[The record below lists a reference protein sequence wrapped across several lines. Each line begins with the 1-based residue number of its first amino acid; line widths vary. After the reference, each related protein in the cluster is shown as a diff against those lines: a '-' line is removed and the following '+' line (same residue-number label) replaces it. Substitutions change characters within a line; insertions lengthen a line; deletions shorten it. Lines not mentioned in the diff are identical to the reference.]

1 LMRECYVWGLVD
13 ARKHLEELGVY
24 SGYLKKR
31 TISSDEESLDRETN
45 NYLSLA
51 GVRSSRLGRLSI
63 SEGVMKQTFAIGI
76 GGAAGQGVAT
86 PGDIFAKIFSRRGLN
101 LNAYNAYQSIIR
113 GGHTFLTIR
122 TGPEKVTNMGDR
134 IDLFIPLNQDSMDRH
149 LKLLTAGAACI
160 YNAETVKPGAAGDG
174 VQLCPLP
181 VSELADITR
190 NKVAQNTL
198 AIGAGLHMMGIGFA
212 ALEEVLREQFKKKG
226 EAVVAE
232 NIGVARA
239 GYDHAAAHFAA
250 FANPLPK
257 TENKYAILSGNVAM
271 AMGGAA
277 AGVKFYCAYPM
288 SPSTGVL
295 HWMAAH
301 ARKAGIMVRQVE
313 DEIGVINMAI
323 GAAQAG
329 VRAMCAT
336 SGGGFA
342 LMSEGLGMSAM
353 METPVVVIN
362 CQRAGPSTG
371 VPTKTE
377 QGDLWQ
383 MLGAAF
389 GDYPRIIAA
398 PLDIG
403 DCFKLIPEIFNLAD
417 RFQCPGLVLCDLLLS
432 EGRLSVHPKDLDF
445 SPPIDRG
452 ELITTANGNGAQSAA
467 STNGG
472 YKRYKITDSGVS
484 PRAVPGVPGHIHT
497 VATDEHQE
505 DGVLI
510 SDEFT
515 NPVKRRAMMEKRM
528 RKVTGI
534 DAAVAPPML
543 SGPRDADVTLI
554 GWGSTKGVI
563 EEARELL
570 NEQGIAANQ
579 LQIRWLVPLHGE
591 AILEILRGSRHTII
605 VENNYSGQ
613 FARYLRSET
622 SFVPSGHIRK
632 YDGEPFMPHHI
643 VDAVKEQLAGNTKLS
658 VPMHEIMV

>member
-1 LMRECYVWGLVD
+1 
-13 ARKHLEELGVY
+13 
-24 SGYLKKR
+24 
-31 TISSDEESLDRETN
+31 
-45 NYLSLA
+45 
-51 GVRSSRLGRLSI
+51 
-63 SEGVMKQTFAIGI
+63 MKQTFAIGI

-134 IDLFIPLNQDSMDRH
+134 IDLLIPLNQDSMDRH
-149 LKLLTAGAACI
+149 LKLLTGGAACI
-160 YNAETVKPGAAGDG
+160 YNADTIKPGAAADG

-226 EAVVAE
+226 EAMVAE
-232 NIGVARA
+232 NVSVARA
-239 GYDHAAAHFAA
+239 GYDYAAAHFKA
-250 FANPLPK
+250 FANPLPR
-257 TENKYAILSGNVAM
+257 TENRCAILSGNVAM

-323 GAAQAG
+323 GAAHGG

-353 METPVVVIN
+353 IETPIVVIN

-403 DCFKLIPEIFNLAD
+403 DCFKLIPELFNLAD
-417 RFQCPGLVLCDLLLS
+417 QFQCPGLVLCDLLLS
-432 EGRLSVHPKDLDF
+432 EGRLSVHPNDLNF
-445 SPPIDRG
+445 NPAIDRG
-452 ELITTANGNGAQSAA
+452 ELITSANGNGAHSAA

-472 YKRYKITDSGVS
+472 YQRYKITDSGVS
-484 PRAVPGVPGHIHT
+484 PRAIPGVPGHIHT

-515 NPVKRRAMMEKRM
+515 NPIKRRAMMEKRM
-528 RKVTGI
+528 RKVAGI
-534 DAAVAPPML
+534 EAAVPPPAL
-543 SGPRDADVTLI
+543 SGPANADVTLI

-563 EEARELL
+563 EEACELL
-570 NEQGIAANQ
+570 NEQGVSANQ
-579 LQIRWLVPLHGE
+579 LQIRWLVPLHGD
-591 AILEILRGSRHTII
+591 AILEMLRGSRHSII

-643 VDAVKEQLAGNTKLS
+643 VDAVKEQLAGSTKLS
-658 VPMHEIMV
+658 VPAHEIMV

>member
-1 LMRECYVWGLVD
+1 
-13 ARKHLEELGVY
+13 
-24 SGYLKKR
+24 
-31 TISSDEESLDRETN
+31 
-45 NYLSLA
+45 
-51 GVRSSRLGRLSI
+51 
-63 SEGVMKQTFAIGI
+63 MKQTFAIGI
-76 GGAAGQGVAT
+76 GGADGQGVAT

-122 TGPEKVTNMGDR
+122 TGAEKITNMGDR
-134 IDLFIPLNQDSMDRH
+134 IDLLIPLNQDSMDRH
-149 LKLLTAGAACI
+149 LRLLTAGAACI
-160 YNAETVKPGAAGDG
+160 YNADTIQPGTATAD

-198 AIGAGLHMMGIGFA
+198 AIGAGLHMMGIGFP
-212 ALEEVLREQFKKKG
+212 ALEQVLHEQFKKKG
-226 EAVVAE
+226 ETMVAE

-239 GYDHAAAHFAA
+239 GYDYAAEHFTA
-250 FANPLPK
+250 FVNPLPK
-257 TENKYAILSGNVAM
+257 TENRYAILSGNIAM

-313 DEIGVINMAI
+313 DEIGVINMTI
-323 GAAQAG
+323 GAAHAG

-353 METPVVVIN
+353 METPVVVID

-389 GDYPRIIAA
+389 GDYPRVIGA
-398 PLDIG
+398 PLDIT
-403 DCFKLIPEIFNLAD
+403 DCFKLIPEMFNLVD
-417 RFQCPGLVLCDLLLS
+417 RFQCPGIVLCDLLLS
-432 EGRLSVHPKDLDF
+432 EGRLGVDPKDLDF

-452 ELITTANGNGAQSAA
+452 ELITHTHSNIGAAAVRRNGD
-467 STNGG
+467 
-472 YKRYKITDSGVS
+472 YLRYRNTESGIS
-484 PRAVPGVPGHIHT
+484 PRAIPGVPGYIHT
-497 VATDEHQE
+497 AATDEHQE
-505 DGVLI
+505 DGILI

-515 NPVKRRAMMEKRM
+515 NPAKRRAMMDKRM
-528 RKVTGI
+528 RKVAGI
-534 DAAVAPPML
+534 
-543 SGPRDADVTLI
+543 
-554 GWGSTKGVI
+554 
-563 EEARELL
+563 E
-570 NEQGIAANQ
+570 
-579 LQIRWLVPLHGE
+579 
-591 AILEILRGSRHTII
+591 
-605 VENNYSGQ
+605 
-613 FARYLRSET
+613 
-622 SFVPSGHIRK
+622 
-632 YDGEPFMPHHI
+632 
-643 VDAVKEQLAGNTKLS
+643 
-658 VPMHEIMV
+658 

>member
-1 LMRECYVWGLVD
+1 MNR
-13 ARKHLEELGVY
+13 
-24 SGYLKKR
+24 
-31 TISSDEESLDRETN
+31 
-45 NYLSLA
+45 
-51 GVRSSRLGRLSI
+51 
-63 SEGVMKQTFAIGI
+63 TFAIAI

-86 PGDIFAKIFSRRGLN
+86 PGDIFAKIFSRRGLH

-113 GGHTFLTIR
+113 GGHTLLTVR
-122 TGPEKVTNMGDR
+122 TGPARVTNMGDR
-134 IDLFIPLNQDSMDRH
+134 IDLLIPLNQDTADRH
-149 LKLLTAGAACI
+149 LQLLTEGAACI
-160 YNAETVKPGAAGDG
+160 YNADAITPGTAADG

-181 VSELADITR
+181 VSQLVDITR

-198 AIGAGLHMMGIGFA
+198 AMGAGLHMMGIGFSS
-212 ALEEVLREQFKKKG
+212 LEEVLKEQFKKKG
-226 EAVVAE
+226 DAVVAE
-232 NIGVARA
+232 NVGVARA
-239 GYDHAAAHFAA
+239 GYDYAAAHFRP
-250 FANPLPK
+250 FPNPLPK
-257 TENKYAILSGNVAM
+257 SNERYAILSGNMAL

-295 HWMAAH
+295 HWMASH

-329 VRAMCAT
+329 VRSMCAT

-353 METPVVVIN
+353 IETPVVVID

-389 GDYPRIIAA
+389 GDYPRVIAA

-403 DCFKLIPEIFNLAD
+403 DCFKLIPEMFNLVD

-432 EGRLSVHPKDLDF
+432 EGRLSVHPSELDF
-445 SPPIDRG
+445 APQVDRG
-452 ELITTANGNGAQSAA
+452 ELITGKNGLSSSAT
-467 STNGG
+467 TNGG
-472 YKRYKITDSGVS
+472 YKRYKFVESGIS
-484 PRAVPGVPGHIHT
+484 PRAVPGVPGHMHT
-497 VATDEHQE
+497 VATDEHME

-528 RKVTGI
+528 RKVSGI
-534 DAAVAPPML
+534 EAAVQPPEL
-543 SGPRDADVTLI
+543 VGPPCADVTLV
-554 GWGSTKGVI
+554 GWGSTRGVI
-563 EEARELL
+563 EESCEIL
-570 NEQGIAANQ
+570 NEQGISANQ

-591 AILEILRGSRHTII
+591 TILKILKNARHTII
-605 VENNYSGQ
+605 VENNFTGQ

-622 SFVPSGHIRK
+622 SFVPEGHIRK

-643 VDAVKEQLAGNTKLS
+643 VEAVKEQLAGKTHLS

>member
-1 LMRECYVWGLVD
+1 
-13 ARKHLEELGVY
+13 
-24 SGYLKKR
+24 
-31 TISSDEESLDRETN
+31 
-45 NYLSLA
+45 
-51 GVRSSRLGRLSI
+51 
-63 SEGVMKQTFAIGI
+63 MKQTFAIGI

-134 IDLFIPLNQDSMDRH
+134 IDLLIPLNQDSMDRH
-149 LKLLTAGAACI
+149 LKLLTSGAACI
-160 YNAETVKPGAAGDG
+160 YNADTIKPAAAADG

-198 AIGAGLHMMGIGFA
+198 AIGSGLHMMGIGFP

-226 EAVVAE
+226 DAVVAE

-239 GYDHAAAHFAA
+239 GYDYAAAHFTA
-250 FANPLPK
+250 FANQLPK
-257 TENKYAILSGNVAM
+257 TENKYAILSGNTAM

-323 GAAQAG
+323 GAAHSG

-353 METPVVVIN
+353 IETPVVVIN

-403 DCFKLIPEIFNLAD
+403 DCFKLIPELFNLAD

-432 EGRLSVHPKDLDF
+432 EGRLSVHPRDLDF
-445 SPPIDRG
+445 GPSIDRG
-452 ELITTANGNGAQSAA
+452 ELITTANGNGAHSAA

-472 YKRYKITDSGVS
+472 YKRYKITESGIS
-484 PRAVPGVPGHIHT
+484 PRAVPGVPGYVHT
-497 VATDEHQE
+497 VATDEHEE

-515 NPVKRRAMMEKRM
+515 NPTKRRAMMEPWSAGVR
-528 RKVTGI
+528 RKE
-534 DAAVAPPML
+534 L
-543 SGPRDADVTLI
+543 SRKPAKSSMSKASLPTSSKFV
-554 GWGSTKGVI
+554 GWCRCM
-563 EEARELL
+563 ARRFSRFWE
-570 NEQGIAANQ
+570 
-579 LQIRWLVPLHGE
+579 
-591 AILEILRGSRHTII
+591 LRGTPSSWKTTTAASLHATCGAKPALCQAATFANTTANHSCRTTLWSR
-605 VENNYSGQ
+605 
-613 FARYLRSET
+613 
-622 SFVPSGHIRK
+622 
-632 YDGEPFMPHHI
+632 
-643 VDAVKEQLAGNTKLS
+643 
-658 VPMHEIMV
+658 

>member
-1 LMRECYVWGLVD
+1 MRD
-13 ARKHLEELGVY
+13 
-24 SGYLKKR
+24 
-31 TISSDEESLDRETN
+31 
-45 NYLSLA
+45 
-51 GVRSSRLGRLSI
+51 
-63 SEGVMKQTFAIGI
+63 TFAVGI

-86 PGDIFAKIFSRRGLN
+86 PGDIFAKIFSRRGLH

-122 TGPEKVTNMGDR
+122 TGPDEVTNMGDR
-134 IDLFIPLNQDSMDRH
+134 IDLLIPLNQDTMDRH
-149 LKLLTAGAACI
+149 LRLLKAGAACI
-160 YNAETVKPGAAGDG
+160 YNADSIKPGEAADG

-181 VSELADITR
+181 VSKLADITR

-198 AIGAGLHMMGIGFA
+198 ALGAALSMMGIGFQ
-212 ALEEVLREQFKKKG
+212 ALESVLTEQFKKKG
-226 EAVVAE
+226 DAVVAE
-232 NIGVARA
+232 NVGVARA
-239 GYDHAAAHFAA
+239 GYEYGSKNFKPFARA
-250 FANPLPK
+250 LPM
-257 TENKYAILSGNVAM
+257 TENKYAVLSGNIAM

-301 ARKAGIMVRQVE
+301 GRKAGIMVRQVE
-313 DEIGVINMAI
+313 DEIGVVNMAI
-323 GAAQAG
+323 GAAHAG

-389 GDYPRIIAA
+389 GDYPRVIAA

-403 DCFKLIPEIFNLAD
+403 DCFTLIPEIFNIAD

-432 EGRLSVHPKDLDF
+432 EGRLSVDPTVLDF
-445 SPPIDRG
+445 NPKIDRG
-452 ELITTANGNGAQSAA
+452 ELITSANGNGSD
-467 STNGG
+467 NGHG
-472 YKRYKITDSGVS
+472 DGAYKRYQITQSGVS
-484 PRAVPGVPGHIHT
+484 PRAVPGVPGYTHT
-497 VATDEHQE
+497 AATDEHDE

-515 NPVKRRAMMEKRM
+515 NPIKRRAMMEKRM
-528 RKVTGI
+528 RKVEGI
-534 DAAVAPPML
+534 AAAIRPPKL
-543 SGPRDADVTLI
+543 QGPANAEVTLI
-554 GWGSTKGVI
+554 GWGSTQGVI
-563 EEARELL
+563 EEACEILRD
-570 NEQGIAANQ
+570 QGISANH
-579 LQIRWLVPLHGE
+579 LQIRWLVPLHGD
-591 AILEILRGSRHTII
+591 AILSLLKGAKHTII

-622 SFVPSGHIRK
+622 SFVPNGNIRK

-643 VDAVKEQLAGNTKLS
+643 VEAVKEQLKGKTALS